1 MAQKIIKSSL
11 FLNLISVGGATI
23 ITKLVGLLAIGYPA
37 RILGP
42 LNYGLVGFGVSVT
55 AYASTLIL
63 PGMLAWGTREIAR
76 DHSRAGELLV
86 VVNVT
91 RILFACIAY
100 SGVACYAF
108 YFSSSILERTV
119 LLLCGLALFNAAL
132 VVDWVFNGLELMRIP
147 AWVGVAVSVLN
158 VIALFIFVRSPDDV
172 TIYAVLAPASGL
184 LVIVISCLM
193 LSRENVSLR
202 FPSSNVFKLS
212 FTKSLPLG
220 VMVSLVVVLHYANNL
235 IVKSYLGAATLGI
248 FMAAFYLLE
257 LASTLPGIL
266 GTVFLPRLSRNVV
279 CNRDTAVT
287 ETRVFAQIHM
297 TTGFFIAAFMF
308 IEAPVIIATIY
319 GAKFVA
325 SAVLVRIISFGI
337 LFNFAITGYTNCLIS
352 FGRDRVMLLVVI
364 VSAIVAIGGGL
375 ILIPRFGAMG
385 AAVVVAVI
393 DFSGWLI
400 SLPYYRRT
408 IGSLHL
414 STWIMPALGAV
425 SIVLMSLLLQKIGL
439 PVWVRIPLATCC
451 YIPFVIS
458 EIKTTISMLK
468 QQLAQLGETNAC

>member
-1 MAQKIIKSSL
+1 MTRNIIKSSL
-11 FLNLISVGGATI
+11 FLNLLSVGGATV

-55 AYASTLIL
+55 AYASILIL

-76 DHSRAGELLV
+76 DHVRAGELLV
-86 VVNVT
+86 TVNVT
-91 RILFACIAY
+91 RILIACIAY
-100 SGVACYAF
+100 GVLACYAF
-108 YFSSSILERTV
+108 YFSPSTLERTV
-119 LLLCGLALFNAAL
+119 ILLCGLALFNAAL
-132 VVDWVFNGLELMRIP
+132 AVDWIFNGLELMWIP
-147 AWVGVAVSVLN
+147 AWVGSAVSVFN
-158 VIALFIFVRSPDDV
+158 VIALFTFVRTPDDV
-172 TIYAVLAPASGL
+172 MIYAALAPANGL
-184 LVIVISCLM
+184 LTIVISCLM
-193 LSRENVSLR
+193 LSRKNIHLR
-202 FPSSNVFKLS
+202 FPSLNMFRLS
-212 FTKSLPLG
+212 FLKSLPLG

-235 IVKSYLGAATLGI
+235 IVKFNLGAATLGI

-287 ETRVFAQIHM
+287 ETRIFAQVHM
-297 TTGFFIAAFMF
+297 IAGFFIAAFMF
-308 IEAPVIIATIY
+308 IEAPAIIATIY

-325 SAVLVRIISFGI
+325 SAVLVRVISFGVI
-337 LFNFAITGYTNCLIS
+337 FNFAITGYTNCLIS

-364 VSAIVAIGGGL
+364 VSAIVAIVGGL
-375 ILIPRFGAMG
+375 ILIPSFGAIG

-393 DFSGWLI
+393 DLSGWLI

-414 STWIMPALGAV
+414 STWIMPALGAG
-425 SIVLMSLLLQKIGL
+425 SIILMSLLLQKIGL
-439 PVWVRIPLATCC
+439 PVWGRIPLATCC

-458 EIKTTISMLK
+458 EIKTTILMLK
-468 QQLAQLGETNAC
+468 PDLAQPGETNA